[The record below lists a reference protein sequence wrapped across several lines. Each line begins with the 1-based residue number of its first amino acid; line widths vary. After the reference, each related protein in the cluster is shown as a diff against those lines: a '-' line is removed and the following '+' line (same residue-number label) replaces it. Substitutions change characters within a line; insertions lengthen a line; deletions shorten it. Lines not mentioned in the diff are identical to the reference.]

1 MTFVMVNEPARKV
14 HFGLTCNS
22 LWIHFDLDNMR
33 LPVCSGITKIYG
45 VSPMP
50 RMNTSAFFLGL
61 VLFASNAN
69 AENIT
74 ATLGF
79 QNVNPKSDNGT
90 LAAAEASIDDDWAL
104 TGSVAY
110 HFAENW
116 SAELW
121 TGLSKYEH
129 DVSLA
134 GLGTVGSVEHR
145 PTTLGVNYHFMKDS
159 KFRPFVGLGYGWV
172 NVSGEKSSGALAGTV
187 LRADN
192 SSGLTANFG
201 ADYYVNDRFFVRGD
215 VRYLNFDSDVT
226 VNGAAVGTANVDPII
241 YGISAGV
248 SF

>member
-1 MTFVMVNEPARKV
+1 MPRITPLALA
-14 HFGLTCNS
+14 FGL
-22 LWIHFDLDNMR
+22 
-33 LPVCSGITKIYG
+33 
-45 VSPMP
+45 
-50 RMNTSAFFLGL
+50 AFL
-61 VLFASNAN
+61 ASNAQ

-79 QNVNPKSDNGT
+79 HNVNPKSNNGT
-90 LAAAEASIDDDWAL
+90 LAGAQASVEDDWAA

-110 HFAENW
+110 HFADNW

-121 TGLSKYEH
+121 SGLNKYQH
-129 DVSLA
+129 NVSLA
-134 GLGTVGSVEHR
+134 GLGTVGSVQHR

-172 NVSGEKSSGALAGTV
+172 NVSGEKTSGALAGAV

-192 SSGLTANFG
+192 SSGLTANVG
-201 ADYYVNDRFFVRGD
+201 ADYYFTDKFFMRGD

-248 SF
+248 QF